1 MFDLDRE
8 QSRQM
13 FFNAWKKHSQ
23 RQVLEPIESLIV
35 DVIQLHPEYHTLLEK
50 PEANQDKDYVPEMGE
65 TNPFLHMGLH
75 IAIKEQISI
84 DQPIGINK
92 HYQRLLAKH
101 QDPHMVEHQIME
113 CLAQMIWEAQRSHSM
128 PDNNVYLE
136 CIKKLT

>member
-1 MFDLDRE
+1 MFDIDRE

-13 FFNAWKKHSQ
+13 FFTAWKKHSNQ
-23 RQVLEPIESLIV
+23 QVLEPIESLIV
-35 DVIQLHPEYHTLLEK
+35 DVIQLHPEYHVLLEN
-50 PEANQDKDYVPEMGE
+50 PETSQDKDYFPEMGE

-84 DQPIGINK
+84 DQPFGINK

-128 PDNNVYLE
+128 PDNNVYME

>member
-1 MFDLDRE
+1 MFNLDRE

-13 FFNAWKKHSQ
+13 FFSAWQKHSKQ
-23 RQVLEPIESLIV
+23 QVLEPIESLIV

-50 PEANQDKDYVPEMGE
+50 PETNQDKDYFPEMSE

-84 DQPIGINK
+84 DQPFGINK
-92 HYQRLLAKH
+92 QYQRLLVKH
-101 QDPHMVEHQIME
+101 QDPHIVEHFIME

-136 CIKKLT
+136 CISKIE

>member
-13 FFNAWKKHSQ
+13 FFNAWEKQSRQ
-23 RQVLEPIESLIV
+23 QVLEPIESLIV
-35 DVIQLHPEYHTLLEK
+35 DVIQLHPEYHALLEK
-50 PEANQDKDYVPEMGE
+50 PETNQDKDYFPEMGE

-84 DQPIGINK
+84 DQPFGINK

-101 QDPHMVEHQIME
+101 QDPHIVEHQIME
-113 CLAQMIWEAQRSHSM
+113 CLAQMIWEAQRSHTM

-136 CIKKLT
+136 CLSKLE